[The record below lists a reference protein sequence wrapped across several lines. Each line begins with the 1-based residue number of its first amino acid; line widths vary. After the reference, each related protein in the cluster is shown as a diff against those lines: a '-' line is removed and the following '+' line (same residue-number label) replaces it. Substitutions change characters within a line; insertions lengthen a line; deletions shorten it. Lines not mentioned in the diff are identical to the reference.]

1 MNFNVLRLASSRWVF
16 VIAFL
21 VLFSSVPASY
31 SQIQINEL
39 LASTS
44 ATTQD
49 GAPLEWLELHNA
61 GDAALDLTGYALS
74 DDLLIPFQ
82 WLLPSLTLQP
92 DDYLL
97 IYTTGLNTYS
107 ADEFHANFRLNRDGE
122 TISLTAPNGVLL
134 DRVSFPLQER
144 DVSYGRD
151 PAVPAQ
157 WRYFSPP
164 SPGQGNSNNGAM
176 GFVEPADATL
186 PAGRYDAPVTIQFL
200 SPQPDAEIRYTV
212 DGSEPTQTSQLYSA
226 PIAINQTIVLRSRT
240 YLDGFLPSHTS
251 TQTYII
257 RDNIDRPILS
267 LSTNPENLWDRNIG
281 IYANATA
288 SGDAWE
294 RPVHMEYFAPM
305 GTLLSS
311 EDAGIRMHGGASR
324 NRAEKKSFR
333 LYFRSDYGPARL
345 DAPVISDALDA
356 KPFDKLVLRAGYN
369 DSWIHWSPVE
379 RDLTTYVYDQL
390 CRNLSGDMGA
400 PYSRGDF
407 ADLYLN
413 GEYWGFYNISER
425 VEGDMLEPF
434 YGTDEWIVVKDE
446 QTAEG
451 DPREWSSLR
460 SFLQRA
466 NFTNDDDYQ
475 AIQQMV
481 DLQQLTDYYI
491 LNIWVS
497 NTDWPTKNFYA
508 ARESS
513 ENGRWR
519 FIIWDIEW
527 SFGAGGLMGTINANA
542 FQNARSNNGTL
553 GTMLDKLLRRDEYQ
567 QYFLDRL
574 EHNIA
579 TVLSNSHVNQRFD
592 ELLERVRAF
601 MPRESERWDPTR
613 SLETFDS
620 AIAAGKRFI
629 DRRTD
634 TVRQHIYGYLNAPT
648 PTPMPDVPLPTPT
661 PGGAPT
667 ATPTRIP
674 TVPPTPTPTPTIPV
688 TAQLGIFEGNLDIGN
703 VEAAGQANYRQDIN
717 EYRVSGSGVDVWGV
731 EDEFHFVYKQVEGPF
746 VFDAQADAINHGTSD
761 WAKVMLMARES
772 LASDAENFAVRI
784 RESIMEISSQ
794 WRLAQGETSFSTSS
808 AARVPS
814 DRHDGRI
821 RIVREND
828 IFQSFYFDTAQSD
841 WVLIDE
847 VSVPMSAS
855 IYVGLAVTSHEDGS
869 LAEGVYR
876 FVNLQSDSPVM
887 EWSLH
892 HN

>member
-1 MNFNVLRLASSRWVF
+1 MSCFLSRPLAGRLILSVSIIVLGLCLQPVTA
-16 VIAFL
+16 
-21 VLFSSVPASY
+21 
-31 SQIQINEL
+31 QIQINEL

-44 ATTQD
+44 ETAPD
-49 GAPLEWLELHNA
+49 GTPLEWIELHNA
-61 GDAALDLTGYALS
+61 GEAAVDLTGYALS

-97 IYTTGLNTYS
+97 IFATGLNTYS
-107 ADEFHANFRLNRDGE
+107 ADEYHANFRLNRDGE
-122 TISLTAPNGVLL
+122 TVSLFSPSGVLVE
-134 DRVSFPLQER
+134 RVSFPLQQR

-151 PAVPAQ
+151 PAVPSQ
-157 WRYFSPP
+157 WRFFTPP
-164 SPGQGNSNNGAM
+164 SPGRANSSNGSM
-176 GFVEPADATL
+176 GFAESAVATL
-186 PAGRYDAPVTIQFL
+186 PAGRYSAPVSLQLIPTHL
-200 SPQPDAEIRYTV
+200 DAEIRYTL
-212 DGSEPTQTSQLYSA
+212 DGSEPTQASLLYSG
-226 PIAINQTIVLRSRT
+226 PIPINQTSVIRSRT
-240 YLDGFLPSHTS
+240 YRDGFLPSSIS
-251 TQTYII
+251 TRSYVI
-257 RDNIDRPILS
+257 RDSIDRPILS
-267 LSTNPENLWDRNIG
+267 LSTDPDNLWDRSTG

-311 EDAGIRMHGGASR
+311 AEAGIRMHGGASR

-413 GEYWGFYNISER
+413 GEYWGFYNICER

-434 YGTDEWIVVKDE
+434 YGTDDWIIVKDE
-446 QTAEG
+446 ETGAG
-451 DPREWSSLR
+451 DPRAWSSLR

-481 DLQQLTDYYI
+481 DLEQLTDYYI

-508 ARESS
+508 ARESH
-513 ENGRWR
+513 ENGLWK

-553 GTMLDKLLRRDEYQ
+553 GTMLNKLLRRDEYQ
-567 QYFLDRL
+567 QYFVDRF
-574 EHNIA
+574 EHNIS
-579 TVLSNSHVNQRFD
+579 TVLSKSHVNQRFD
-592 ELLERVRAF
+592 ELLARVRPF

-613 SLETFDS
+613 SLATFDS

-634 TVRQHIYGYLNAPT
+634 TVRQHIYGYLNIPT
-648 PTPMPDVPLPTPT
+648 PTPTPEVQPPTPT
-661 PGGAPT
+661 PGGASTP
-667 ATPTRIP
+667 TPTRNP
-674 TVPPTPTPTPTIPV
+674 TTPPVATPTPTIPV
-688 TAQLGIFEGNLDIGN
+688 IAQLGMFDGHLDIGA
-703 VEAAGQANYRQDIN
+703 VDADGQANYRQAEN
-717 EYRVSGSGVDVWGV
+717 EYRVSGSGADVWGT

-746 VFDAQADAINHGTSD
+746 ILDAQADAINHGTSD
-761 WAKVMLMARES
+761 WAKVMLMARGS
-772 LASDAENFAVRI
+772 LAADAANFAVRI
-784 RESIMEISSQ
+784 RESIMEVSSQ
-794 WRLAQGETSFSTSS
+794 WRLAPGETSFST
-808 AARVPS
+808 AGNARISS

-828 IFQSFYFDTAQSD
+828 VFQSYFFDTAQSD
-841 WVLIDE
+841 WIQIDE
-847 VSVPMSAS
+847 VSIPMNSTV
-855 IYVGLAVTSHEDGS
+855 YVGLAVTSHEDGS

-876 FVNLQSDSPVM
+876 FVNLQSSSPVV

-892 HN
+892 KN